1 MESYVS
7 DSNIHS
13 EKVLASLRLS
23 DYIKKDHLIK
33 YKNDNVPLKPILDHL
48 RLIDL
53 RMIGRLARDNR
64 VQLVEELNRIASN
77 DPGDTSKFD
86 GIISLEKIAE
96 RYCVPVE
103 SILQVIRESG
113 DVEIGGFNDHY
124 FVEDRY
130 LIPLTIIS
138 EIRPLLRNNIRY
150 IDACRVLAEHH
161 VPEACYSFVLQ
172 KTGYDI
178 IWHSMDINGATIK
191 LQGS

>member
-1 MESYVS
+1 
-7 DSNIHS
+7 
-13 EKVLASLRLS
+13 
-23 DYIKKDHLIK
+23 
-33 YKNDNVPLKPILDHL
+33 
-48 RLIDL
+48 
-53 RMIGRLARDNR
+53 MIGRLARDNR
-64 VQLVEELNRIASN
+64 VHLVEELNRIARN

-138 EIRPLLRNNIRY
+138 ELKPLLRNNIRY

-161 VPEACYSFVLQ
+161 VPETCYSFVLQ
-172 KTGYDI
+172 KIGYDI